1 MLRVDIC
8 PKIPYMNAVVL
19 LKFDEKDQCILDYLL
34 RTIMPLEANIH
45 FIHVDAVSGE
55 VPLKMDGSIIDNCTE
70 FDLSKHYETV
80 EDRKHILQG
89 VMSAFPSSKGV
100 VVAGNPLQFITYYTK
115 LHEIDL
121 ILSGAH
127 VTDWTEALQTS
138 FAAQMVHKLNLPL
151 LSVKSDRS
159 HYILKTMGVVVDEKA
174 MSGKDLTILELIAR
188 AHNAQIKWI
197 HTSDHSKDKLVQYDM
212 LEGLSMTE
220 VQVAGSV
227 HDHDFYKCTNEH
239 NIDLLVVFR
248 EQPGFWQ
255 KLTNKET
262 NDYLLNHLPLPL
274 LIL

>member
-1 MLRVDIC
+1 
-8 PKIPYMNAVVL
+8 MNVAVL
-19 LKFDEKDQCILDYLL
+19 LKFDEKDQYILDYLR

-70 FDLSKHYETV
+70 FDLSKHYKTV
-80 EDRKHILQG
+80 EDRKNILQG
-89 VMSAFPSSKGV
+89 VMSAFPYTKGV
-100 VVAGNPLQFITYYTK
+100 VVAGNPLQFIEYYTK

-127 VTDWTEALQTS
+127 VTDWTESLQTS

-151 LSVKSDRS
+151 LSVKCDRS
-159 HYILKTMGVVVDEKA
+159 HDILKTIGVVIDEKA
-174 MSGKDLTILELIAR
+174 MSGKDVTCIERIAR

-197 HTSDHSKDKLVQYDM
+197 HKSDHPKDKAVKYDV
-212 LEGLSMTE
+212 LDGISMTE
-220 VQVAGSV
+220 VQVPGSI

-248 EQPGFWQ
+248 KQPGFWQ

-262 NDYLLNHLPLPL
+262 NDYLLNHLQLPL

>member
-1 MLRVDIC
+1 
-8 PKIPYMNAVVL
+8 
-19 LKFDEKDQCILDYLL
+19 
-34 RTIMPLEANIH
+34 
-45 FIHVDAVSGE
+45 
-55 VPLKMDGSIIDNCTE
+55 
-70 FDLSKHYETV
+70 
-80 EDRKHILQG
+80 
-89 VMSAFPSSKGV
+89 
-100 VVAGNPLQFITYYTK
+100 
-115 LHEIDL
+115 
-121 ILSGAH
+121 
-127 VTDWTEALQTS
+127 
-138 FAAQMVHKLNLPL
+138 
-151 LSVKSDRS
+151 
-159 HYILKTMGVVVDEKA
+159 MGVVVDEKA